1 MKASAAIL
9 TAFISTAGAAGDDRP
24 PMWTLVVRPFGT
36 TDRDAA
42 EAFWVGL
49 RNAST
54 QDRAFCVLGVRYAFT
69 LRDGTIIDKPTAEY
83 PNVRS
88 PHSCADSMGILVLP
102 GETHF
107 VQVTPHRASNA
118 ARSSLRF
125 SVIAEEACLTPGCR
139 EHPAIRI
146 YEGP

>member
-9 TAFISTAGAAGDDRP
+9 AAFISTAVAAGDDRP

-69 LRDGTIIDKPTAEY
+69 LPDGTIVEQPTVEY
-83 PNVRS
+83 PDVRS

-107 VQVTPHRASNA
+107 VQVKPRRPSNA

-125 SVIAEEACLTPGCR
+125 GVIAEEACLTPGCR
-139 EHPAIRI
+139 EHSTIMI

>member
-1 MKASAAIL
+1 MKATAAIL
-9 TAFISTAGAAGDDRP
+9 TALISTAAVAGDGRP
-24 PMWTLVVRPFGT
+24 PMWTVVVRPIGT

-54 QDRAFCVLGVRYAFT
+54 QDRAFCALGVRYAFT
-69 LRDGTIIDKPTAEY
+69 LRDGTIIDRPTVEY
-83 PNVRS
+83 PGVRS

-107 VQVTPHRASNA
+107 VHVTPHRPSNA

-125 SVIAEEACLTPGCR
+125 SISAEEACLTPGCR
-139 EHPAIRI
+139 EHPTIMI
-146 YEGP
+146 NEGP